1 MGKEGEAKKMTL
13 LERRLR
19 RRQLLRAGAAA
30 AGALLLP
37 GRAPAQG
44 GAKPLSGTTLNIA
57 CWSSPYAKLLTDFV
71 PQFEEATGAK
81 VNYETPSFPIYNQ
94 RIDVE
99 LSTGGSSY
107 DVLNVTFIYIGRWIG
122 AGWFVPLD
130 PYLKDPQK
138 TPADWE
144 PGDFLPGATA
154 AFKDPSGRLYAI
166 PWTADI
172 YMAGAARYDL
182 FEKAG
187 KTMPDTFDG
196 VADAMKAVHMKDGIP
211 AFLPE
216 NHYGWSFIPWLQ
228 GFGGNVFRDP
238 PEDLTPVLDTPEAI
252 AAADFFAKL
261 LRDYGPDGVISYTYD
276 QVVAT
281 LKAGRANYSPNGQI
295 FLVQMGAKDS
305 KVAGTCNFSMCPA
318 GPKGRFPGVA
328 THGWGIPAGSKN
340 KDAAWQFITWA
351 MSKPIIR
358 QMVVERGYS
367 SITRRSLIDSP
378 EFKGKLT
385 VNGHDIV
392 KIYLDTI
399 ALGAQGYMKYRTIYV
414 YPQVDKQID
423 IAIQNIA
430 SGQLS
435 ATAAMTQAQQNSLA
449 ELKRAG
455 IKL

>member
-1 MGKEGEAKKMTL
+1 MTTL
-13 LERRLR
+13 LGPRIR
-19 RRQLLRAGAAA
+19 RRQFLRAGVATA
-30 AGALLLP
+30 AGALILP
-37 GRAPAQG
+37 SRAPAQG
-44 GAKPLSGTTLNIA
+44 GAKPLAGKTLNVA
-57 CWSSPYAKLLTDFV
+57 CWSSPYAKLLTDYV

-94 RIDVE
+94 RMDIE
-99 LSTGGSSY
+99 LSTGGSAY

-122 AGWFVPLD
+122 AGWFTPLD
-130 PYLKDPQK
+130 GYLKDPQK
-138 TPADWE
+138 TAIDWE
-144 PGDFLPGATA
+144 PADFLPGATA
-154 AFKDPSGRLYAI
+154 AFKDPAGKLYAI

-187 KTMPDTFDG
+187 KQMPDSFDEL
-196 VADAMKAVHMKDGIP
+196 VETLKAVHMKDGVP
-211 AFLPE
+211 GFLPE
-216 NHYGWSFIPWLQ
+216 NHYGWSFIPFLQ

-252 AAADFFAKL
+252 AAADFFARL
-261 LRDYGPDGVISYTYD
+261 MREYGPDGVISYTYD

-295 FLVQMGAKDS
+295 FLVQMGAQDS
-305 KVAGTCNFSMCPA
+305 KVASTCSFSMCPA

-328 THGWGIPAGSKN
+328 THGWGIPTGSKN

-351 MSKPIIR
+351 MSKPVIR
-358 QMVVERGYS
+358 RMVVERGYS

-399 ALGAQGYMKYRTIYV
+399 EMGASGYMKYRTIYV

-430 SGQLS
+430 SRQMS
-435 ATAAMTQAQQNSLA
+435 AKDAMRQAQQNSVA
-449 ELKRAG
+449 ELQRAG

>member
-1 MGKEGEAKKMTL
+1 MTVL
-13 LERRLR
+13 GPRPR
-19 RRQLLRAGAAA
+19 RRQLLQAGAAA
-30 AGALLLP
+30 AGALILP

-57 CWSSPYAKLLTDFV
+57 CWSSPYAKLLTEYV
-71 PQFEEATGAK
+71 PQFEAATGAK

-94 RIDVE
+94 RTDIE
-99 LSTGGSSY
+99 LSTGGSAY

-122 AGWFVPLD
+122 AGWFIPLD
-130 PYLKDPQK
+130 PYLNDPQR
-138 TPADWE
+138 TPADWQ

-154 AFKDPSGRLYAI
+154 AFKDPSGKLYAI

-172 YMAGAARYDL
+172 YMAGAGRFDL

-187 KTMPDTFDG
+187 KAMPDTFDEVVG
-196 VADAMKAVHMKDGIP
+196 TMKAVHMKDGVP
-211 AFLPE
+211 AFLTE

-238 PEDLTPVLDTPEAI
+238 PEDPMPVLDTPEAI
-252 AAADFFAKL
+252 AGADFFAKL
-261 LRDYGPDGVISYTYD
+261 VHDFGPDGAISYTYD

-295 FLVQMGAKDS
+295 FVLQMGAKDS
-305 KVAGTCNFSMCPA
+305 KVANTCNFSMCPA
-318 GPKGRFPGVA
+318 GPQGRFPGVA
-328 THGWGIPAGSKN
+328 THGWGIPTGSKN

-351 MSKPIIR
+351 MSKPVIQR
-358 QMVVERGYS
+358 MVAERGYS

-385 VNGHDIV
+385 INGHDIV

-399 ALGAQGYMKYRTIYV
+399 ALGERGYMKYRTIYV

-430 SGQLS
+430 SGQMS
-435 ATAAMTQAQQNSLA
+435 AKEAMQQAQQNSLA

>member
-1 MGKEGEAKKMTL
+1 MSSISRSARIDGKVGEAKKMTL

-30 AGALLLP
+30 TGSLLLP

-57 CWSSPYAKLLTDFV
+57 CWSSPYAKLLTDYV

-187 KTMPDTFDG
+187 KTMPDTFDELRG
-196 VADAMKAVHMKDGIP
+196 HDEGGAHEGRRSRLSAREPLRLELHPLSAGLRRQRVPRPARGFDAGARH
-211 AFLPE
+211 
-216 NHYGWSFIPWLQ
+216 
-228 GFGGNVFRDP
+228 
-238 PEDLTPVLDTPEAI
+238 
-252 AAADFFAKL
+252 
-261 LRDYGPDGVISYTYD
+261 
-276 QVVAT
+276 
-281 LKAGRANYSPNGQI
+281 AGSDRR
-295 FLVQMGAKDS
+295 
-305 KVAGTCNFSMCPA
+305 
-318 GPKGRFPGVA
+318 GRFLLPSCCV
-328 THGWGIPAGSKN
+328 T
-340 KDAAWQFITWA
+340 
-351 MSKPIIR
+351 
-358 QMVVERGYS
+358 
-367 SITRRSLIDSP
+367 
-378 EFKGKLT
+378 T
-385 VNGHDIV
+385 V
-392 KIYLDTI
+392 
-399 ALGAQGYMKYRTIYV
+399 RT
-414 YPQVDKQID
+414 
-423 IAIQNIA
+423 A
-430 SGQLS
+430 
-435 ATAAMTQAQQNSLA
+435 
-449 ELKRAG
+449 
-455 IKL
+455 

>member
-1 MGKEGEAKKMTL
+1 MTL

-30 AGALLLP
+30 TGSLLLP

-44 GAKPLSGTTLNIA
+44 GVKPLSGITLNIA
-57 CWSSPYAKLLTDFV
+57 CWSSPYAKLLTDYV

-122 AGWFVPLD
+122 AGWFVPLE
-130 PYLKDPQK
+130 PYLKDLQK
-138 TPADWE
+138 TPADWQ
-144 PGDFLPGATA
+144 PDDFLPGATA
-154 AFKDPSGRLYAI
+154 AFRDASGKLYAI

-187 KTMPDTFDG
+187 KTMPDTFDD
-196 VADAMKAVHMKDGIP
+196 VADTMKAVHMKDGIP

-261 LRDYGPDGVISYTYD
+261 LREYGPDGVISYTYD

-305 KVAGTCNFSMCPA
+305 KVASTCNFSMCPA

-328 THGWGIPAGSKN
+328 THGWGIPTGSKN

-358 QMVVERGYS
+358 KMVVERGYS

-378 EFKGKLT
+378 EFQGKLT

-435 ATAAMTQAQQNSLA
+435 ATAAMKQAQQNSLA

-455 IKL
+455 IRL